1 MTRNVIVAVLALS
14 PALAFAQATS
24 PAQTAA
30 PNTIQARLTPP
41 PAIKPAVKD
50 SSATVRVSTGVVAPR
65 LVKSVD
71 LTATPGVH
79 AHFLSN
85 DVVAVVTLTVEAT
98 GKPSDVAIAKSV
110 DPIVDQEV
118 VAAVKQFRFQPG
130 TLDGQPFALPV
141 RLEVNI
147 QHGAQY

>member
-14 PALAFAQATS
+14 PAIAFAQATS

-30 PNTIQARLTPP
+30 PNAIQARLAPP

-50 SSATVRVSTGVVAPR
+50 SSATIRISTGVVAPK

-71 LTATPGVH
+71 LASTPGYH
-79 AHFLSN
+79 SRILAN
-85 DVVAVVTLTVEAT
+85 DAVAVVTLTVDAA

-110 DPIVDQEV
+110 DPVVDQEV
-118 VAAVKQFRFQPG
+118 VEAVKQFRFQPG

-141 RLEVNI
+141 RLEVTI